1 MMDFLDVANA
11 VYYTA
16 GYEVELNEEA
26 KKINDLFKKRN
37 KTVFILIDGMGALVL
52 NNLLPESFLNEN
64 VKEVATT
71 IFPSTTSVVLTA
83 LATGKYPTT
92 HAVNGWFSYIEE
104 TNESIAALPFV
115 DRFDVKSEVK
125 INFKDVFYLDSIMSK
140 LPGRVSMIASSE
152 IINSEYSVWSR
163 GNTKGYGYR
172 TLKGAFQTLARLLTK
187 DNEKE
192 YIYLYI
198 DDFDSTCHKYGPD
211 SEEARQLLN
220 KIDMFIRKYAKM
232 FFGKANTVI
241 TADHGQVRIKNED
254 FFIINSEDEIVKLL
268 KAPPSGD
275 SRSVSFHV
283 KDGKK
288 EEFVKIFNER
298 YGKHAKLLS
307 IDELDKN
314 HVFGPEVMCEKA
326 KSRFGDFCAFF
337 EKGYAFSYVEDDFDR
352 SKLKKGCHSGNS
364 DEEMKIPV
372 IVIN

>member
-1 MMDFLDVANA
+1 MDFLDIANA
-11 VYYTA
+11 VYYRA
-16 GYEVELNEEA
+16 GCEVELNEDSR
-26 KKINDLFKKRN
+26 KINDLFKKRN

-104 TNESIAALPFV
+104 TDESIAALPFV
-115 DRFDVKSEVK
+115 DRFDAKSKLNV
-125 INFKDVFYLDSIMSK
+125 NFRDVFYLDAIMSK
-140 LPGRVSMIASSE
+140 ISGRVSMIASSE

-172 TLKGAFQTLARLLTK
+172 TLKGAFQTLSRLLTK
-187 DNEKE
+187 DNVKE

-211 SEEARQLLN
+211 SEEARMMLN

-241 TADHGQVRIKNED
+241 TADHGQVRINSEN
-254 FFIINSEDEIVKLL
+254 FFTINSKDEIMKLL

-283 KDGKK
+283 KEGEK
-288 EEFVKIFNER
+288 EEFVRIFNER
-298 YGKHAKLLS
+298 YGKYAKLMS
-307 IDELDKN
+307 IDELNKN
-314 HVFGPEVMCEKA
+314 HVFGPEEMCEKA
-326 KSRFGDFCAFF
+326 KMRFGDFCAFF
-337 EKGYAFSYVEDDFDR
+337 DNYLPWHR
-352 SKLKKGCHSGNS
+352 S
-364 DEEMKIPV
+364 D
-372 IVIN
+372 